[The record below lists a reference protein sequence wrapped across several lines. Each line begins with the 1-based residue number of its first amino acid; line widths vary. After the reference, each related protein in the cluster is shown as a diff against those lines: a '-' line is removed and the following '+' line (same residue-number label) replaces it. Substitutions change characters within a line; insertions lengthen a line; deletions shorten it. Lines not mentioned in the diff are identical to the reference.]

1 MKYFRLSLLDS
12 RKTERGAINR
22 RSHSAERAA
31 PFALRTS
38 LLACF
43 AAGLIGQTGRDAY
56 RHAYDV
62 WQQAQTNLE
71 RDAGTGG
78 APQVAQADRSAAAA
92 ASFEATRIAYLK
104 SSGQEAAQR
113 RQILQTPATRT
124 SPDLT
129 PPAVANLAAAE
140 LQTVTRAI
148 AKFATDKDPG
158 IQQLRQSME
167 RERIA
172 LAALTDTI
180 RARQK
185 TVAATLEAAS
195 ALDQARAKTAAAFA
209 DQASQF
215 SQTVS
220 QMEMEGAAW
229 ANYYDKLAEAIQ
241 TASAPAPPP
250 VNITTNVTTSASP
263 AAPRNASASPVPL
276 VRYVGD
282 WTYPKANGIF
292 HGAQPESVELE
303 VNEKDGHVDGTLEA
317 RFKVSPGGANDPVVQ
332 FKFAGDVAATPTQKF
347 TLMTSD
353 GTPGFLELI
362 PGPAFNLLEVNFQA
376 DPRANKLRAGN
387 FILVKK

>member
-1 MKYFRLSLLDS
+1 MRYFRYL
-12 RKTERGAINR
+12 
-22 RSHSAERAA
+22 
-31 PFALRTS
+31 
-38 LLACF
+38 LLAGF

-56 RHAYDV
+56 RQAYDV

-78 APQVAQADRSAAAA
+78 APQVAQADRSAAAV

-113 RQILQTPATRT
+113 RQILQTAAARS
-124 SPDLT
+124 SPNLT
-129 PPAVANLAAAE
+129 PPAAANLVAAE
-140 LQTVTRAI
+140 LQTVNRAI
-148 AKFATDKDPG
+148 AKFATDKDRG

-167 RERIA
+167 REKIA
-172 LAALTDTI
+172 LTALTDTI
-180 RARQK
+180 QARRK
-185 TVAATLEAAS
+185 TVAATSAAAD
-195 ALDQARAKTAAAFA
+195 ALDQARAKTASAFA
-209 DQASQF
+209 DQTAQF
-215 SQTVS
+215 SQTVA
-220 QMEMEGAAW
+220 QVEMEGAAW

-241 TASAPAPPP
+241 TANAPAPPP
-250 VNITTNVTTSASP
+250 VNLTTNVNP
-263 AAPRNASASPVPL
+263 DAPRNASASPVPL

-282 WTYPKANGIF
+282 WSYPKVNGIF

-303 VNEKDGHVDGTLEA
+303 VNEKNGHVDGTLEA
-317 RFKVSPGGANDPVVQ
+317 RFKLSPGGATDPVVQ
-332 FKFAGDVAATPTQKF
+332 LKFAGDIAATPTQKF

-376 DPRANKLRAGN
+376 DPRANKIRTGN

>member
-1 MKYFRLSLLDS
+1 MKYFRFLLV
-12 RKTERGAINR
+12 ACV
-22 RSHSAERAA
+22 AA
-31 PFALRTS
+31 A
-38 LLACF
+38 
-43 AAGLIGQTGRDAY
+43 LIGQTGRDAY
-56 RHAYDV
+56 RQAYDV

-92 ASFEATRIAYLK
+92 ESFEATRIAFLK
-104 SSGQEAAQR
+104 SSAQEAAQR
-113 RQILQTPATRT
+113 RQILQTPVAKA
-124 SPDLT
+124 SPDLM
-129 PPAVANLAAAE
+129 PPAVAGIAATE
-140 LQTVTRAI
+140 LQSVTRAI
-148 AKFATDKDPG
+148 AKFATDQDRG

-180 RARQK
+180 QARQK
-185 TVAATLEAAS
+185 TVAATSAAADALE
-195 ALDQARAKTAAAFA
+195 QARAKTAGAFA

-215 SQTVS
+215 SQTVA
-220 QMEMEGAAW
+220 QMEMEGTAW

-241 TASAPAPPP
+241 TANAPAPPP
-250 VNITTNVTTSASP
+250 VNLTTNITTNVSP
-263 AAPRNASASPVPL
+263 AAPRNTSASPIPL

-282 WTYPKANGIF
+282 WTYPKVNGIF

-317 RFKVSPGGANDPVVQ
+317 RFKLSPGVANDPVVE
-332 FKFAGDVAATPTQKF
+332 FKFAGDIAATPTQKF
-347 TLMTSD
+347 SLMTSD
-353 GTPGFLELI
+353 GTPGVLELI

-376 DPRANKLRAGN
+376 DPRTNKMRAGN